1 MSSFSRRS
9 LILSLAALPAC
20 GFTPVY
26 GPASSLR
33 GTVKVGTPDSS
44 NAFALV
50 RALEF
55 RLGAVEVP
63 RYQLRVGVDITEE
76 GSVITPT
83 QEIDRFTLTGESRFS
98 LETVA
103 GASVTT
109 GSVRA
114 FSSYSA
120 SDTPMATRAARDDAQ
135 ERLMEILADLI
146 VTRLAGAIA

>member
-26 GPASSLR
+26 GPASALR
-33 GTVKVGTPDSS
+33 GTVQVGTPDSS

-55 RLGAVEVP
+55 RLGAVEAP
-63 RYQLRVGVDITEE
+63 RYQLRVGVDLTEE

-83 QEIDRFTLTGESRFS
+83 QEIDRFTLTAEARFA
-98 LETVA
+98 LETLA
-103 GASVTT
+103 GAPVTD

-120 SDTPMATRAARDDAQ
+120 SGTPMATRAARDDAQ
-135 ERLMEILADLI
+135 ERLMEILADQI
-146 VTRLAGAIA
+146 VTRLAGAVA